1 MRRMKKTLILA
12 FLVSNAITFYGYGQW
27 YHYADS
33 ETHSRGIAAFKNHVY
48 LSSNTGLIYDHDIKR
63 HTTMALNLNNPL
75 KELRDIDVNGKK
87 IVAMQ
92 SENSSKLVYVIN
104 NKSIAIPINRE
115 EIFFDGMV
123 LYAQKGMMFGDPK
136 NGNIPVFVST
146 SGGIQWTK
154 APTPLKALDGEYGF
168 SASGNNIIY
177 KDRSFYFV
185 TGGKHSRFISTNDMG
200 KSWFTSHLPFDDGE
214 SSGAYA
220 IAMKNKKEGIVVG
233 GSYEEPNSKQANCF
247 ITMDGGKTWKAP
259 NTPPNG
265 YMSCVI
271 EYKGIYYCCGPNGI
285 DYSTNDGQTWTKLAN
300 GKFYTLTAHKKR
312 LYASADKGR
321 LAKFKTPRK

>member
-1 MRRMKKTLILA
+1 MKRMKKTLILA
-12 FLVSNAITFYGYGQW
+12 FLVSNAISFNGYSQW
-27 YHYADS
+27 YRYADS

-48 LSSNTGLIYDHDIKR
+48 LSSNIGLIYDHDIKR
-63 HTTMALNLNNPL
+63 HTTMALNRNNPL

-104 NKSIAIPINRE
+104 NKSMAIPISRE

-200 KSWFTSHLPFDDGE
+200 KSWFTSNLPFDDGE

-247 ITMDGGKTWKAP
+247 ITKDGGKTWKAP
-259 NTPPNG
+259 STPPNG

>member
-12 FLVSNAITFYGYGQW
+12 FLASNAITFNGYSQW

-48 LSSNTGLIYDHDIKR
+48 LSSNTGLVYDHDIKR
-63 HTTMALNLNNPL
+63 HTTTAMNLNNPL

-92 SENSSKLVYVIN
+92 SDNSSKLVYIIN

-115 EIFFDGMV
+115 KIFFDGMV

-136 NGNIPVFVST
+136 NGNIPVFVSE
-146 SGGIQWTK
+146 SGGIQWSK

-200 KSWFTSHLPFDDGE
+200 KTWFTSNLAFDGEE

-233 GSYEEPNSKQANCF
+233 GSYKDPNSKKANCF
-247 ITMDGGKTWKAP
+247 ITKDAGKTWTLP
-259 NTPPNG
+259 TTPPDG

-271 EYKGIYYCCGPNGI
+271 EYKGVYYSCGPNGI
-285 DYSTNDGQTWTKLAN
+285 DYSTNDGKTWSKLTT
-300 GKFYTLTAHKKR
+300 GTFYTLTAHKKR

-321 LAKFKTPRK
+321 LAKFKTIKK

>member
-1 MRRMKKTLILA
+1 MKKNLILVFLAINALA
-12 FLVSNAITFYGYGQW
+12 FKGYGQW

-63 HTTMALNLNNPL
+63 HTTTAMNLNNPL
-75 KELRDIDVNGKK
+75 EELRDIDVNGKK

-92 SENSSKLVYVIN
+92 SDNSSKLVYVIN

-136 NGNIPVFVST
+136 NGNIPVFISK
-146 SGGIQWTK
+146 SGGIQWFK

-177 KDRSFYFV
+177 KDRSFFFV
-185 TGGKHSRFISTNDMG
+185 TGGKHSRFISTEDMG
-200 KSWFTSHLPFDDGE
+200 KTWYTSVLPFNSNE

-233 GSYEEPNSKQANCF
+233 GNYKESQSKEANCF

-259 NTPPNG
+259 STPPNG
-265 YMSCVI
+265 YMSCII

>member
-1 MRRMKKTLILA
+1 MKKTLILA
-12 FLVSNAITFYGYGQW
+12 FLVSNAISFNGYSQW
-27 YHYADS
+27 YRYADS

-48 LSSNTGLIYDHDIKR
+48 LSSNIGLIYDHDIKR
-63 HTTMALNLNNPL
+63 HTTMALNRNNPL

-104 NKSIAIPINRE
+104 NKSMAIPISRE

-200 KSWFTSHLPFDDGE
+200 KSWFTSNLPFDDGE

-247 ITMDGGKTWKAP
+247 ITKDGGKTWKVP
-259 NTPPNG
+259 STPPNG